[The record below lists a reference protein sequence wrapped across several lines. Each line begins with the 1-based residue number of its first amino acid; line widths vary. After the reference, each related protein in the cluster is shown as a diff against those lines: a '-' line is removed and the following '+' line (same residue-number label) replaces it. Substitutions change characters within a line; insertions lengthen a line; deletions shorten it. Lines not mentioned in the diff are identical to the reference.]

1 MRVGMFCSLLVAAFT
16 SIQSDAPNLAG
27 VWVLNAALTERPA
40 EIGFSPDWA
49 RQSGEG
55 GARSSGGR
63 GRRGG
68 SPGGSVFPQMSR
80 ESVDD
85 STRVQQ
91 LTMEARTPPAHIT
104 VVQKADSVS
113 IADDQGHSRTFRPN
127 GQVDDLTIG
136 TVPLPTTARWDKG
149 SLVVIYDVESGRQLR
164 YTYTPSANPRR
175 LLVDIRFIEGGRE
188 GDEVKLTYE
197 TPDEHDRAV
206 LSGTAAIPPAP
217 PTTGGGA
224 PIPPDAPAAGAAAR
238 APVLPPGSELRGIAM
253 ISTEV
258 GELSAQAA
266 ACGLDQAKIKTSV
279 SKILADGGFAAPAY
293 GKEDAYVLVSVAT
306 SKLPDGLCI
315 SRYDASLVSHA
326 DATFPYVK
334 GTVAAVEVQLLHEG
348 GMAGGSPSAHASAVM
363 DALTKSVTHFVA
375 QVRAAAVK

>member
-1 MRVGMFCSLLVAAFT
+1 MYLGFFCSLLLAAFT
-16 SIQSDAPNLAG
+16 SIQSETPNIAG
-27 VWVLNAALTERPA
+27 VWVLNPALTQRPD
-40 EIGFSPDWA
+40 EIGFSPDWV
-49 RQSGEG
+49 RGGRGEN
-55 GARSSGGR
+55 GARSNGGR

-68 SPGGSVFPQMSR
+68 GSPGGTNPFGISS
-80 ESVDD
+80 ESADD

-104 VVQKADSVS
+104 IVQKPESVA
-113 IADDQGHSRTFRPN
+113 IADDQGHSRTFHPN

-136 TVPLPTTARWDKG
+136 TAALPTTARWDKG
-149 SLVVIYDVESGRQLR
+149 SLVVLFDVAGGRQLR
-164 YTYTPSANPRR
+164 YTYTASTNPRR

-188 GDEVKLTYE
+188 GDDVKLTYE
-197 TPDEHDRAV
+197 PPEEHERAV
-206 LSGTAAIPPAP
+206 LSGTSTAPVASSAP
-217 PTTGGGA
+217 PVPETTA
-224 PIPPDAPAAGAAAR
+224 PGAAR
-238 APVLPPGSELRGIAM
+238 GPVLPPGSELRGLTM

-266 ACGLDQAKIKTSV
+266 ACGLDQAKIKASV
-279 SKILADGGFAAPAY
+279 VKVLADGGFSAPPY

-306 SKLPDGLCI
+306 SKLPDGLCV

-348 GMAGGSPSAHASAVM
+348 GMSGGSPSAHAAAVM

-375 QVRAAAVK
+375 QIRASAK